1 MQIWVGKPSTMD
13 MPPRGPNTSRHSP
26 VNHRKH
32 QTLFCDR
39 AFTHSVETLMYVS
52 QKLNNAVLG
61 VIGFILSAYSVY
73 VEHKVEHKDDS
84 PDGDEFKAL
93 CDIESIGASCRYEI
107 LTMVVWIE

>member
-1 MQIWVGKPSTMD
+1 LDGIHLVD
-13 MPPRGPNTSRHSP
+13 
-26 VNHRKH
+26 HRKH
-32 QTLFCDR
+32 HTLFYG
-39 AFTHSVETLMYVS
+39 AVTHSVETFMYVS
-52 QKLNNAVLG
+52 QILNNAVLG

-107 LTMVVWIE
+107 LTMVVWIERSSLV